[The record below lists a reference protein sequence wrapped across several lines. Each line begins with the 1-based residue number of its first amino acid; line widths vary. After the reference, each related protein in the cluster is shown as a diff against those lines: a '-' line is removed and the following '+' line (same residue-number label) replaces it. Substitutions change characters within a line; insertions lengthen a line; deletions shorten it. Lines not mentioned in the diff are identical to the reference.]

1 MSVNEVTD
9 SIKDSN
15 IQNQQNENIINRG
28 TGAGGSNTNKNGLN
42 YENQKDLSTE
52 YSIVE
57 KTNSHMKVVF
67 KKYPDKVFIT
77 GKKSQFMKYLSKQ
90 ENKDVP
96 KCHGT
101 KQPDCWFIIGDN
113 VYIVELKFQQG
124 GGSVCEKLQ
133 TYNQKLRNF
142 QDRYPGKK
150 IHYIYGLHEW
160 FRSNCKA
167 EVYYMKK
174 DKIPHFWGDSENFKD
189 DIISNIINSL

>member
-1 MSVNEVTD
+1 MDGNTRTV
-9 SIKDSN
+9 
-15 IQNQQNENIINRG
+15 NRG
-28 TGAGGSNTNKNGLN
+28 TGAGGSNTNTNGLN

-57 KTNSHMKVVF
+57 KTKSLMKVVF
-67 KKYPDKVFIT
+67 KNYTDKVFIT
-77 GKKSQFMKYLSKQ
+77 GKKSQFMKYLSKH
-90 ENKDVP
+90 ENKDIP

-101 KQPDCWFIIGDN
+101 KEPDCWFINGNN

-133 TYNQKLRNF
+133 TYNYKLRNF
-142 QDRYPGKK
+142 QDRYPDKK

-160 FRSNCKA
+160 FRSNCMA

-174 DKIPHFWGDSENFKD
+174 DGIPYFWGDNENFKK
-189 DIISNIINSL
+189 DIIGYIINSL